1 MSTGRATSTV
11 RPGYRTV
18 YALVRYIAS
27 RQFAKNVSS
36 NIDTQSEKTNI
47 FKTVIE
53 KVKDFFYS

>member
-1 MSTGRATSTV
+1 MSTGRGISTV

-36 NIDTQSEKTNI
+36 NIDTQSEKSTI
-47 FKTVIE
+47 FKDILE
-53 KVKDFFYS
+53 KLKDFFYS